1 MDLASVVGT
10 ILAMIAIVGGHLS
23 EGGHLSDIIV
33 PTAALIVLGGT
44 FACMFTQYS
53 PAVIVQSMKDVLK
66 VYFNKEP
73 DYRAMIRQIVDM
85 SSKARR
91 EGVLAIERELGTIKD
106 PFLKKSLG
114 MVADGMKVN
123 DIKPTLE
130 LEIDTYTEHMTHSAK
145 FWEAGGA
152 YAPTI
157 GIMGAV
163 MGLIHVMGNLSDP
176 SSLGSG
182 IAVAF
187 VATLYGVGIANLF
200 FLPWGGKLKQRIR
213 DQEIAM
219 ELIIEGACAIS
230 TGESPLITE
239 RKLAIYAQHRKG
251 GGDADSA
258 AAGGEAGAAA

>member
-1 MDLASVVGT
+1 MDLASVIGT
-10 ILAMIAIVGGHLS
+10 ALAVISIVGGHLA
-23 EGGHLSDIIV
+23 EGGHLTDILV
-33 PTAALIVLGGT
+33 PTAALIVVGGT
-44 FACMFTQYS
+44 FACMFTNYS
-53 PAVIVQSMKDVLK
+53 MAVVVQAMKDIGKIYL
-66 VYFNKEP
+66 NKEP
-73 DYRAMIRQIVDM
+73 DYRAMIRHIVDM

-106 PFLKKSLG
+106 PFLKKALG

-130 LEIDTYTEHMTHSAK
+130 LEIDTATEHMTHSAK

-176 SSLGSG
+176 SSLGAG

-187 VATLYGVGIANLF
+187 VATLYGVGVANLF

-239 RKLAIYAQHRKG
+239 RKLSIYAMHRKG
-251 GGDADSA
+251 GAEGGA
-258 AAGGEAGAAA
+258 AAGGEAAAA